1 MSGGVIIGKEFA
13 SQVWCPYAG
22 GSKRREFC
30 VSSLVGLCI
39 GGIIWG
45 KMVCK
50 LILRVKKMQQ
60 ECDFI

>member
-1 MSGGVIIGKEFA
+1 MSGG
-13 SQVWCPYAG
+13 G
-22 GSKRREFC
+22 GYNRKGIC

-39 GGIIWG
+39 GEIVWG